1 MKAVVIYKSK
11 TGFTKKYAEWIAEE
25 LHGDIF
31 DVSKADINMLEDYD
45 TIVYGGSL
53 YASGILGV
61 KFILKNLD
69 KLKDKKIAVF
79 ATGASPSR
87 EEPINEVRDRNF
99 TKEQQE
105 QLAFFYLRGGFDYT
119 KLNVFDKFLMSLL
132 KWQLKKKKELTLD
145 DRGMLAAYENPI
157 DFTRKKNIE
166 ELIAWIARE
175 NK

>member
-11 TGFTKKYAEWIAEE
+11 TGFTKKYAQWIAEE

-31 DVSKADINMLEDYD
+31 DVSKADINMLKDYD

-99 TKEQQE
+99 TKEQQA

-166 ELIAWIARE
+166 ELIAWTISE